1 MESNSN
7 AADDHNRLKR
17 FRKNLFRWLCGI
29 VFIVLLG
36 WGASPFVKIGFNGT
50 NSVDGYMFLIV
61 KGVVPETGELVAF
74 WPPENDFYQNI
85 WFVKYMKGAA
95 GDEIVRTGQSFYI
108 NGEYIGDAKTES
120 NGGVVLQPS
129 NSGVLPQGYY
139 FVWTPHEDSFD
150 SRYEQIGWIPEKSI
164 IGRAFRIL

>member
-7 AADDHNRLKR
+7 VTDDYRLKR
-17 FRKNLFRWLCGI
+17 FRKNLFRWLCGV

-36 WGASPFVKIGFNGT
+36 WSASPFVKIGFNGT
-50 NSVDGYMFLIV
+50 NSVDGYLFLIV
-61 KGVVPETGELVAF
+61 KGEIPKKGELVAF

-85 WFVKYMKGAA
+85 WFVKYMKGGA
-95 GDEIVRTGQSFYI
+95 GDEVVRTGQSFYI
-108 NGEYIGDAKTES
+108 NSEYIGDAKTQSNSGVALQPS
-120 NGGVVLQPS
+120 NGGV
-129 NSGVLPQGYY
+129 LPEGYY

-164 IGRAFRIL
+164 IGRAFRIF